1 MESLGQLLQTRG
13 IPKRLPA
20 EVNTLNCFKDR
31 GTSYMNS
38 EKEGEE
44 YVF

>member
-13 IPKRLPA
+13 IPMRLPA
-20 EVNTLNCFKDR
+20 EVNTLNCFKDK
-31 GTSYMNS
+31 GTTNMNT
-38 EKEGEE
+38 EKKGEE